1 MPTAIS
7 IRNITKSYPPLPGS
21 AQMVAVDRVS
31 LEIEPGELFFLLG
44 PSGCGKTT
52 LLRMI
57 AGFIEPTDGQILFD
71 GKDVTNTAPQHRNTG
86 MVFQSYALWPHLS
99 VEANVAF
106 GLSIRKTPASE
117 AAKRVS
123 EALGS
128 VHMLEHAKHKPNR
141 LSGGQQQRV
150 ALARAMVVRPDVL
163 LLDEPLSNLDAK
175 LRLELRSEIRR
186 ICKASQ
192 ITTVYVTHD
201 QHEALSMAD
210 RIAIMRAGKVEQLDT
225 PGKLYRE
232 PANQF
237 VAGFLGE
244 VNVAHG
250 VVESV
255 DNGLLRARLP
265 WGVCEVQTGSAIQ
278 AGGKLSLGVR
288 PESISVLPG
297 DQSNPAATAETRLPA
312 KVVEFTYLGSTS
324 QVKVQL
330 SDGSIWLAETDLSA
344 DALPVG
350 QPVQV
355 SFAAKSITCWR
366 S

>member
-21 AQMVAVDRVS
+21 AQTVAVDHVS

-57 AGFIEPTDGQILFD
+57 AGFIDPTDGQILFD
-71 GKDVTNTAPQHRNTG
+71 GKDVTHLAPQHRNTG

-99 VEANVAF
+99 VEANVGF
-106 GLSIRKTPASE
+106 GLSIRKTPAAE

-123 EALGS
+123 DALTS

-225 PGKLYRE
+225 PGTLYRE
-232 PANQF
+232 PANRF

-244 VNVAHG
+244 VNVARG
-250 VVESV
+250 TVEAV
-255 DNGLLRARLP
+255 EDGFAKVRFP
-265 WGVCEVQTGSAIQ
+265 WGVCHVAVSAVTHLGNEVDM
-278 AGGKLSLGVR
+278 GVR
-288 PESISVLPG
+288 PESISITTAASPIR
-297 DQSNPAATAETRLPA
+297 PARAKLRFPPA
-312 KVVEFTYLGSTS
+312 LWNSPT
-324 QVKVQL
+324 
-330 SDGSIWLAETDLSA
+330 LAQR
-344 DALPVG
+344 P
-350 QPVQV
+350 
-355 SFAAKSITCWR
+355 K
-366 S
+366 